1 MTVIF
6 VTYHDFRSNSSI
18 QVFSIANCMVG
29 MGHSVHVCIP
39 DGIETTTLPGTP
51 RFSCTTYA
59 EALSRP
65 SQFGRTAADT
75 VIHAW
80 TPREKVRKFTQHLGQ
95 SLGCPVI
102 VHLEDNEDIVTAS
115 MLGCDPDQMLAQPEG
130 VLDPFIPPNF
140 SHPRRCRDFL
150 QSASGVTHLIDRL
163 TVFVPPGKPSMM
175 FWPAHN
181 REIFHEMPL
190 LLEER
195 RRLGIADHEKV
206 LAYTGNVTEANR
218 QEVASLY
225 LAVVILR
232 RQGYPARLLRT
243 GRDYIPLF
251 EGQAEEISAAVIS
264 LGQLA
269 HHGEIPKVLGMAD
282 FFVQPGRADP
292 YNDFRF
298 PSKLPEFF
306 SIGRPVLLPYTNL
319 GRFVR
324 DGIDAV
330 VLREGH
336 AMEIA
341 DRLVELIRDPAK
353 CEHLSRGA
361 LAFCK
366 LHFDWNKAATALI
379 AFYDQIATSAE
390 TAHGVESQ

>member
-18 QVFSIANCMVG
+18 QVFSLANCMVE
-29 MGHSVHVCIP
+29 MGHHVHVCIP
-39 DGIETTTLPGTP
+39 DGMETRTLPGLP

-59 EALSRP
+59 EALNRP
-65 SQFGRTAADT
+65 GQFGGNPGST

-80 TPREKVRKFTQHLGQ
+80 TPREKVRKFTLRLRE

-102 VHLEDNEDIVTAS
+102 IHLEDNEDIVTAS
-115 MLGCDPDQMLAQPEG
+115 MLGCDPDLMLAQPEG
-130 VLDPFIPPNF
+130 MLDAFIPPNF
-140 SHPRRCRDFL
+140 SHPRRSRDFL
-150 QSASGVTHLIDRL
+150 QSASGVTHLIDTL
-163 TVFVPPGKPSMM
+163 SVFVPAGKPSMM

-190 LLEER
+190 LIEER
-195 RRLGIADHEKV
+195 RRLGIGDDEKV
-206 LAYTGNVTEANR
+206 LAYTGNVTDANR
-218 QEVASLY
+218 REVASLY

-232 RQGYPARLLRT
+232 RQGYAARLLRT

-251 EGQAEEISAAVIS
+251 EGQADEISEAVIS

-269 HHGEIPKVLGMAD
+269 HHGEIPRVLGMAD
-282 FFVQPGRADP
+282 FLVQPGRADP

-306 SIGRPVLLPYTNL
+306 SIGRPVLLPRSNL

-324 DGIDAV
+324 DGTDAV

-341 DRLVELIRDPAK
+341 DRLMELIRDPAK
-353 CEHLSRGA
+353 CEQLSLGA

-366 LHFDWNKAATALI
+366 QHFDWNKAATALL
-379 AFYDQIATSAE
+379 AFYGQLATPAV
-390 TAHGVESQ
+390 TTHGEISQ

>member
-18 QVFSIANCMVG
+18 QVFSLANCMVE
-29 MGHSVHVCIP
+29 MGHSVHVCLP
-39 DGIETTTLPGTP
+39 DGMETRTLPGVP

-59 EALSRP
+59 EALSQP
-65 SQFGRTAADT
+65 GQFGGNPADT

-80 TPREKVRKFTQHLGQ
+80 TPREKVRKFTQRLQ
-95 SLGCPVI
+95 ESLRCPVI
-102 VHLEDNEDIVTAS
+102 VQLEDNEDIVTAS
-115 MLGCDPDQMLAQPEG
+115 MLGCDPDLMLAQPEG
-130 VLDPFIPPNF
+130 MLDAFIPPNF
-140 SHPRRCRDFL
+140 SHPRRCREFL
-150 QSASGVTHLIDRL
+150 QSASGVTHLIDTL
-163 TVFVPPGKPSMM
+163 SVFVPAGKPSMM
-175 FWPAHN
+175 FWPSYN
-181 REIFHEMPL
+181 REIFHETTL

-195 RRLGIADHEKV
+195 RGLGIADHEKV

-218 QEVASLY
+218 REVASLY

-232 RQGYPARLLRT
+232 RLGHPARLLRT

-251 EGQAEEISAAVIS
+251 DGQADEITEAVIS

-269 HHGEIPKVLGMAD
+269 HHGEIPRVLGMAD

-306 SIGRPVLLPYTNL
+306 SIGRPVLLPHTNL

-324 DGIDAV
+324 DGMDAV
-330 VLREGH
+330 LLREGH

-341 DRLVELIRDPAK
+341 DRLMELIHDPAK
-353 CEHLSRGA
+353 CEQLSRGA

-366 LHFDWNKAATALI
+366 LHFDWNKAASALI
-379 AFYDQIATSAE
+379 AFYGQIAKSAM
-390 TAHGVESQ
+390 TVQSRTY